1 MGIPWEKEQEEPNS
15 GQARGRGQGHGISGT
30 EEPKLSPEHAFFF
43 FLRKIK
49 TQATVH
55 LFLFYRTFEVNPHL

>member
-1 MGIPWEKEQEEPNS
+1 MGIPWDKEQEEPNS
-15 GQARGRGQGHGISGT
+15 GQARGRGQDHGISGT

-43 FLRKIK
+43 FFLKKIK

-55 LFLFYRTFEVNPHL
+55 FCFTGHLR

>member
-43 FLRKIK
+43 FRKIK
-49 TQATVH
+49 
-55 LFLFYRTFEVNPHL
+55 LKLLYTFVLQDI